1 MQSSVGEVFASAPT
15 LAKLLA
21 GAAFVLFLNSLWN
34 IWKLRHIPTVGG
46 PAIPI
51 LCYIGTFR
59 YLQDPQ
65 KILQEGYEKYKAK
78 PGMFKIAAP
87 DRWLVVVGH
96 PNLIDELQK
105 HSDEQVSFMDAATE
119 FVGTRY
125 ALPGTIADDPWHIP
139 PLKQH
144 LTHAIGSFFGDMLE
158 ELRVSIEERIPS
170 NEKDDEWVAIP
181 ALDTFFWV
189 FTRVIDRII
198 VGLPIGRDPE
208 FIKLMVEFTMSIGI
222 ARFFIGLVPPMLKPA
237 MAKLAARGVHKAT
250 AEAEKMLAPVI
261 ADRVRHL
268 DEFGEK
274 WADKPN
280 DLLQINIEEARAQG
294 RPLDEIVIRT
304 IVSIFVGVSTSAA
317 SFVHVLYHLAAD
329 PELQAALRTEV
340 EGAIARDGWTKAAL
354 VGMHRVDSVLR
365 ESQRVNGI
373 NSVSVMRTALQDIT
387 LTSAGAPVCLPAGTL
402 CVAPERALHADKEH
416 YPDPD
421 AFVPFRF
428 AELRATADA
437 RGGAQHQF
445 VSTSTRY
452 VPFGHGKH
460 ACPGRFFAGN
470 EMKAAVAHLV
480 SNYDVR
486 LPDGAST
493 RPPNELFGLAIVPNR
508 SAKVMSRRRQPVV

>member
-65 KILQEGYEKYKAK
+65 EILQVGYEKYKAK

-261 ADRVRHL
+261 ADR
-268 DEFGEK
+268 
-274 WADKPN
+274 
-280 DLLQINIEEARAQG
+280 INIEEARAQG

-304 IVSIFVGVSTSAA
+304 IVSIF
-317 SFVHVLYHLAAD
+317 
-329 PELQAALRTEV
+329 
-340 EGAIARDGWTKAAL
+340 

-460 ACPGRFFAGN
+460 ACPSRFFAGN

-508 SAKVMSRRRQPVV
+508 SAKVMFRRRQPVV